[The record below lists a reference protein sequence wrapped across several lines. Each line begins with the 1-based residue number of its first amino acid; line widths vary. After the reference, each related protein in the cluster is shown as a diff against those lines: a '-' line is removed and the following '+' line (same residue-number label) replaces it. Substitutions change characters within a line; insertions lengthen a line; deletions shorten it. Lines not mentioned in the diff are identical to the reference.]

1 MIMLTRVGLSCALL
15 LGTAA
20 LATAQTATTLTPAP
34 SAVTRQHLTEAEFT
48 KRLEAEGFANVRD
61 VKPAP
66 DGYSAMATKDGKAI
80 RVGLDQDNKIQ
91 VYSEQ

>member
-1 MIMLTRVGLSCALL
+1 MLTRLGLSCALL
-15 LGTAA
+15 LGTAT
-20 LATAQTATTLTPAP
+20 LAMAQTATSLTPAP
-34 SAVTRQHLTEAEFT
+34 STVARQHLTEAEFA
-48 KRLEAEGFANVRD
+48 KRLDAEGFTNVRD

-66 DGYSAMATKDGKAI
+66 DGYSAMATKDGKDI